1 MNNNTQ
7 KQVICC
13 INEIIEGWD
22 NLDELYH
29 ISDISIA
36 IDSLR
41 ERVELSDTKA
51 KAMETKIL
59 TLLYFV
65 RDLK

>member
-7 KQVICC
+7 KQVISC

-41 ERVELSDTKA
+41 ERVKLSDTKA